1 MTAWLDPYPV
11 VYERPY
17 ELVRTTIGEMNTR
30 IDETME
36 RATESI
42 DRLADI
48 GRYLPGPST
57 PPAISLPDVYLSAR
71 AEPDAPNVDLL
82 GAVNPFTLP
91 DFVTLAFDEGITWGT
106 APTFTPTIASITI
119 PNPPRPIDLGDAP
132 VRPNIGTVAVPVA
145 PALPT
150 VSAPTLLEINVPQV
164 VFPTL
169 PTFDIGPEPQFEGT
183 TPNTGIDYVEAA
195 YSSTVLDKLR
205 VEIHRM
211 LSGGT
216 GLHPAVELA
225 LFDRARAR
233 EDIAA
238 GKAVDEA
245 FGTFAAR
252 GFELPPGALV
262 AAVDAIRERN
272 HAATSTIA
280 RDILIQSAQWEI
292 ENLRTAVANGVALE
306 TITIGL
312 HNAIADRGLRL
323 AQAQV
328 DAEVAAYNVLVAIFN
343 AKQQARSVRVA
354 LFEAQL
360 RAALA
365 PLEANRLQIEAE
377 QVKGQINEALVRT
390 YVAQQDAVRVLIERF
405 RAEVQAAQAQSD
417 LERAKI
423 EIYRGDVE
431 AWRARVDARRVEF
444 DAYEAHVRGEVAKAG
459 IYDAEARAFASTVDA
474 FQAGENVKL
483 GRIGARRDALLASV
497 TLFDSKVRGES
508 DRVRGEVGAIQAR
521 AEGFRADLQRY
532 AAELGADTSERGML
546 LQSQEA
552 RLRNALAGVEI
563 ASRQYDNAQARL
575 LQQAGLMKDA
585 LTAVGSM
592 TSQLAAGA
600 MSALHVSTSMS
611 GTASAVGSSSN
622 SYSLSETRQ
631 L

>member
-1 MTAWLDPYPV
+1 MAADQLPLF
-11 VYERPY
+11 YERPY
-17 ELVRTTIGEMNTR
+17 DLVTTSMAGMNTR
-30 IDETME
+30 IDETIE
-36 RATESI
+36 RATAAVEEL
-42 DRLADI
+42 REV
-48 GRYLPGPST
+48 GRYLPGDSA
-57 PPAISLPDVYLSAR
+57 PPAITVPDIYWTSR
-71 AEPDAPNVDLL
+71 AEIGAPNVDLL
-82 GAVNPFTLP
+82 GSVDPFTLP
-91 DFVTLAFDEGITWGT
+91 DFVTLAFDEGIAWGE
-106 APTFTPTIASITI
+106 APTFTPTIASIAI

-132 VRPNIGTVAVPVA
+132 VRPDIGTVAVPVA

-150 VSAPTLLEINVPQV
+150 VSAPTLLDITVPQV

-169 PTFDIGPEPQFEGT
+169 PTLDIGAEPQFDGT

-195 YSSTVLDKLR
+195 YGSAVLDKLK

-292 ENLRTAVANGVALE
+292 ENLRTAVAQGVALE
-306 TITIGL
+306 TVTIGL

-323 AQAQV
+323 AQARV
-328 DAEVAAYNVLVAIFN
+328 DAEVASYNVLVAIFN
-343 AKQQARSVRVA
+343 AKQQARSVRVT

-365 PLEANRLQIEAE
+365 PLEATKLAIEAE
-377 QVKGQINEALVRT
+377 GLKGQINESLVRT

-405 RAEVQAAQAQSD
+405 RAEVQGAQAQSD

-431 AWRARVDARRVEF
+431 AWRTRVDARRVEF

-532 AAELGADTSERGML
+532 SAELGADTSERGML

-552 RLRNALAGVEI
+552 RLRNALAAVEI
-563 ASRQYDNAQARL
+563 TSRQYDSAQARL
-575 LQQAGLMKDA
+575 LQQAGLIKDA

-600 MSALHVSTSMS
+600 MSAMHVSTSMS
-611 GTASAVGSSSN
+611 GSASINGSNST
-622 SYSLSETRQ
+622 SYSLVETRQ
-631 L
+631 LD